1 MLAITEDKAKTV
13 EELINTVNYS
23 QDEFYV
29 PSEFALEFVNF
40 IKLVNGGEGE
50 EPLRLGFGLHL
61 FPVLRAAKHR
71 LERLGGRRRG

>member
-1 MLAITEDKAKTV
+1 MLTNTEDKAKTV

-40 IKLVNGGEGE
+40 IKLVNGGEG
-50 EPLRLGFGLHL
+50 
-61 FPVLRAAKHR
+61 
-71 LERLGGRRRG
+71 